1 MRRLVNKFSR
11 ENILLLK
18 IASFISSMF
27 PLSLFLLLKYVKNN
41 KKIFMDIEA
50 KHIVVFIFIIE
61 LISILY
67 IVYFYKWKTQKGY
80 FNVEDYHLKEIRLEK
95 TNTSNYLLANVLPI
109 ITLEMEK
116 SYSLIFY
123 ICLIILLGFMYVKNN
138 LYYVNPLY
146 DILNIKV
153 FSASVYYKDKL
164 NSEITFIISM
174 VSLYEFDNNIYR
186 GIRFRDILI
195 ITEEVN

>member
-1 MRRLVNKFSR
+1 MIILGNKFSR

-18 IASFISSMF
+18 ITSFISSMF
-27 PLSLFLLLKYVKNN
+27 PLSLFLLLKYGKNN
-41 KKIFMDIEA
+41 KKLFMDIEA
-50 KHIVVFIFIIE
+50 KHIVVFIFIVE

-67 IVYFYKWKTQKGY
+67 IIYFYKWKTNKGA
-80 FNVEDYHLKEIRLEK
+80 FNVKDYYLKEIRLEK

-116 SYSLIFY
+116 RYSLIFY
-123 ICLIILLGFMYVKNN
+123 ICLIILLGFMYIKNN
-138 LYYVNPLY
+138 LYYINPLY

-164 NSEITFIISM
+164 NPEITFIISM
-174 VSLYEFDNNIYR
+174 ISLYEFDNNIYR
-186 GIRFRDILI
+186 GIRFGDILI
-195 ITEEVN
+195 ITGRSN